1 MKKIKSAQKITGI
14 IAAAALAAGML
25 TGCGSTASASIPADD
40 ANQAEQEAAEAPAAE
55 ETEAPANEEAEAA
68 EESAEAPA
76 GEVKTIV
83 AVTGASPRPFTYYD
97 DNNELVGQNIELVN
111 AIFEKLP
118 QYDLKWEVTDFQSIF
133 AGLDSDRY
141 QLGVNN
147 FGMNDE
153 RKEKYLFT
161 DPVFANQLIIV
172 SGKDVDLPE
181 GEVLDYSDLAGL
193 EFVGQAAVNQTTNVE
208 NYNDA
213 NPDNP
218 ITLTYTEEDLA
229 NQLQAIQD
237 GKYDFTTIDAP
248 MYYGYY
254 QPEFGLDLKV
264 NFLKGYGTNDG
275 LFSYF
280 LVSKGNEQLVAD
292 INKALYEVV
301 TEGKSKELN
310 EKYFGSD
317 YTPSTDVLTGAGQD

>member
-1 MKKIKSAQKITGI
+1 MINRKLTLKKATGI
-14 IAAAALAAGML
+14 VAAMALTTALLAG
-25 TGCGSTASASIPADD
+25 CSSGSPTPATNADTND
-40 ANQAEQEAAEAPAAE
+40 N
-55 ETEAPANEEAEAA
+55 N
-68 EESAEAPA
+68 ESAEITNVETSNLSDTSDASA
-76 GEVKTIV
+76 GNDADTNTEVTTIV
-83 AVTGASPRPFTYYD
+83 AVTGASPRPFTYYND
-97 DNNELVGQNIELVN
+97 DNELVGQNIELVE

-118 QYDLKWEVTDFQSIF
+118 QYELKWEVTDFTSIF

-161 DPVFANQLIIV
+161 DPEFANQLIIV

-181 GEVLDYSDLAGL
+181 GEELDYADLAGL
-193 EFVGQAAVNQTTNVE
+193 EFVGSAGVNQTTNVE

-229 NQLQAIQD
+229 VQLQGIQD

-254 QPEFGLDLKV
+254 QPEFGFDLKV
-264 NFLKGYGTNDG
+264 NYLKGYGTSDG
-275 LFSYF
+275 LYSYF
-280 LVSKGNEQLVAD
+280 LVSKGNEQLVED
-292 INKALYEVV
+292 INRALYEVV
-301 TEGKSKELN
+301 EEGKSKEIN
-310 EKYFGSD
+310 EKYFGGD
-317 YTPSTDVLTGAGQD
+317 YTPSLDVLTGGN

>member
-1 MKKIKSAQKITGI
+1 MKNMKLAKKIVSI
-14 IAAAALAAGML
+14 IAATALTAGML
-25 TGCGSTASASIPADD
+25 AGCGAKAASDSTSVSDTE
-40 ANQAEQEAAEAPAAE
+40 NAAEDVAE
-55 ETEAPANEEAEAA
+55 VST
-68 EESAEAPA
+68 SD
-76 GEVKTIV
+76 VTTIV

-118 QYDLKWEVTDFQSIF
+118 QYELKWEVTDFPSIF

-153 RKEKYLFT
+153 RKEKYLFS
-161 DPVFANQLIIV
+161 DPIFANQLIIV

-181 GEVLDYSDLAGL
+181 GEELDYSDLAGL

-208 NYNDA
+208 NYNDE

-264 NFLKGYGTNDG
+264 NY
-275 LFSYF
+275 
-280 LVSKGNEQLVAD
+280 
-292 INKALYEVV
+292 
-301 TEGKSKELN
+301 
-310 EKYFGSD
+310 
-317 YTPSTDVLTGAGQD
+317 